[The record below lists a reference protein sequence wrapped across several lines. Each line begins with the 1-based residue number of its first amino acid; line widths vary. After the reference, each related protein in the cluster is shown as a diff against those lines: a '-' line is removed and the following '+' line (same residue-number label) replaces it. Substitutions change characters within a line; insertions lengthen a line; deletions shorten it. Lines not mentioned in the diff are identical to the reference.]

1 MLDREALLDAYRR
14 VDDGERWVRANFVAS
29 IDGAATHDGHA
40 GGLGDAEDQQI
51 LRVLRELA
59 DVVLVGAGTVRA
71 EGYGGLGIDDPP
83 PLAIASAALDLDP
96 AADVFTGPGPRPLV
110 LTTGRSP
117 ADRRAALAGVAEVLV
132 CGAELLDVP
141 LALDLLA
148 ERGLRHVLSEGGP
161 RLFGALVAADVVDE
175 LCLTLS
181 PQLEGGNA
189 TRISRG
195 DAQTTRPMR
204 LAHAIHGERML
215 FLRYVR
221 ER

>member
-1 MLDREALLDAYRR
+1 MLDRDALLDSYRQ
-14 VDDGERWVRANFVAS
+14 VADGEQWVRANFVAS
-29 IDGAATHDGHA
+29 LDGAATHDGRA
-40 GGLGDAEDQQI
+40 GGLGDPEDQQV
-51 LRVLRELA
+51 LHLLREMA

-71 EGYGGLGIDDPP
+71 EGYGGLGVADPP
-83 PLAIASAALDLDP
+83 PLAIVSAALDLDP
-96 AADVFTGPGPRPLV
+96 AAEVFTAPGTRPLV

-117 ADRRAALAGVAEVLV
+117 VDRRAALADVAEVLL
-132 CGAELLDVP
+132 CGEELFDVH

-148 ERGLRHVLSEGGP
+148 ARGLRHVLSEGGP
-161 RLFGALVAADVVDE
+161 RLFGALLAADVVDE

-181 PQLEGGNA
+181 PQLEGGSA

>member
-1 MLDREALLDAYRR
+1 MLAETVLDRYRQ
-14 VDDGERWVRANFVAS
+14 VDDGERWVRVNFVAS
-29 IDGAATHDGHA
+29 IDGAATHDGRA
-40 GGLGDAEDQQI
+40 GGLGDAEDQQV
-51 LRVLRELA
+51 LRLLRELA

-83 PLAIASAALDLDP
+83 PLAIVSATLDLDP
-96 AADVFTGPGPRPLV
+96 AAEVFTTPGPRPLV
-110 LTTGRSP
+110 LTTGRSS
-117 ADRRAALAGVAEVLV
+117 AGRRAALADVAEVLV
-132 CGAELLDVP
+132 SGEELLDLP

-161 RLFGALVAADVVDE
+161 RLFGALVAADLVDE

-181 PQLEGGNA
+181 PQLEGGSA

-215 FLRYVR
+215 FLRYLR